1 MSSPGE
7 HALDWGVERLHLRL
21 SQVMPNLAV
30 EVVSK
35 IASTNT
41 ALLERARVPSR
52 LSSDFDMDGLRRLPE
67 GKALAVAMPTTSPA
81 CWWPNNKRT
90 GAAGRV
96 AHGNRSQERR

>member
-1 MSSPGE
+1 MSSPSE
-7 HALDWGVERLHLRL
+7 QALDWGVERLHLRL

-52 LSSDFDMDGLRRLPE
+52 LSSQLP
-67 GKALAVAMPTTSPA
+67 AT
-81 CWWPNNKRT
+81 
-90 GAAGRV
+90 AGRNMV
-96 AHGNRSQERR
+96 IPMAMIRDAQAMASPTGEP

>member
-35 IASTNT
+35 IASSV
-41 ALLERARVPSR
+41 RA
-52 LSSDFDMDGLRRLPE
+52 
-67 GKALAVAMPTTSPA
+67 
-81 CWWPNNKRT
+81 
-90 GAAGRV
+90 
-96 AHGNRSQERR
+96 